1 MTTVTTM
8 ITVMSIPASDIPH
21 EALRRFLALSGSDAA
36 ISPAVSALNHARTHI
51 YLNAR
56 SYPHQVERVG

>member
-8 ITVMSIPASDIPH
+8 IAVTSIPASDIPH

-36 ISPAVSALNHARTHI
+36 IFLALSAHTYNGIPLNMVMHM
-51 YLNAR
+51 
-56 SYPHQVERVG
+56 V